1 MNQPCLHQVY
11 FNLIKGFSLLDPIG
25 FSERMDRV
33 VKYSLNLKKDE
44 PIEKFEVKIDDVN
57 DTPQDNSMPDLD
69 KMEKIKEM
77 NVEVPVNA
85 GEAPSGE
92 VKVDL

>member
-1 MNQPCLHQVY
+1 MMLM
-11 FNLIKGFSLLDPIG
+11 ILL
-25 FSERMDRV
+25 R
-33 VKYSLNLKKDE
+33 
-44 PIEKFEVKIDDVN
+44 
-57 DTPQDNSMPDLD
+57 NSMPDLD